1 MKKFISIYSFIADT
15 SAKGSAHEICMIAIP
30 NELFRLTHNTT
41 YLYTYIYNT
50 YCISEA
56 EHMEE

>member
-1 MKKFISIYSFIADT
+1 MWKNLFQFTAIANT

-30 NELFRLTHNTT
+30 NELFRLTHNIT